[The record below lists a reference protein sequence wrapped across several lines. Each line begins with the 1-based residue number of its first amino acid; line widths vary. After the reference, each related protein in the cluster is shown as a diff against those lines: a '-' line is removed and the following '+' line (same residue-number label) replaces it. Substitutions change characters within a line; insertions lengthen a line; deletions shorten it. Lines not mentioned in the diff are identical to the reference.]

1 MPLVS
6 VLARPLESWKVVRWM
21 LTVLFERDL
30 IAQRTSE
37 GRARA
42 MAEGTRFGRR
52 PKLTKHQAREARKR
66 VAAGGTRSRDRVE
79 LQRRLLDDLPAQNAA
94 HRRALIDLGALF
106 FGREAF
112 AAGPPARACVAG
124 REIFAP
130 PRTLQHFEAT
140 F

>member
-52 PKLTKHQAREARKR
+52 PKLTKHQAREALKR
-66 VAAGGTRSRDRVE
+66 AAGRRDAARDRAV
-79 LQRRLLDDLPAQNAA
+79 LRRGSFDDLSAQGAS
-94 HRRALIDLGALF
+94 RRSAPGGLKSSGGEGLA
-106 FGREAF
+106 R
-112 AAGPPARACVAG
+112 GPRVG
-124 REIFAP
+124 GV
-130 PRTLQHFEAT
+130 L
-140 F
+140 